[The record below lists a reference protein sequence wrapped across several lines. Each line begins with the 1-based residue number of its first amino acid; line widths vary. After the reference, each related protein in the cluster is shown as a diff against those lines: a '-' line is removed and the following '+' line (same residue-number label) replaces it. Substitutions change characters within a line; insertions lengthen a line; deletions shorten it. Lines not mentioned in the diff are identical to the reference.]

1 MPTVENQLV
10 ALSAADGERQWTYR
24 AQPVATLTLG
34 LPAPAV
40 EGEVVVAGFGSG
52 ELVAVRAGDGR
63 PIWSE
68 TLTSARG
75 GGFSDI
81 AAISALPVIDRGRV
95 FAAGLGGIVIAL
107 DLRSGRRLWER
118 EVTAAETPWAAG
130 DALFVTTTGG
140 DLVGFGRDDGRV
152 RWIAPL
158 GRFADERRRRDPITW
173 GPPALAGGRL
183 LVAGSHG
190 RMLQLDPLS
199 GERLQETRLPG
210 GAILAPA
217 FAGGAMLVL
226 TEDATLVALQ
236 GAAAA

>member
-1 MPTVENQLV
+1 M
-10 ALSAADGERQWTYR
+10 
-24 AQPVATLTLG
+24 
-34 LPAPAV
+34 
-40 EGEVVVAGFGSG
+40 VVAGFGSG
-52 ELVAVRAGDGR
+52 ELVAIRAGDGR
-63 PIWSE
+63 LIWSE

-95 FAAGLGGIVIAL
+95 FAAGLGGIAIAL

-118 EVTAAETPWAAG
+118 EVTSAETPWAAG
-130 DALFVTTTGG
+130 DALFLVTTGG

-158 GRFADERRRRDPITW
+158 GRFADERRRRGPITW

-190 RMLQLDPLS
+190 RLLQLDPLT
-199 GERLQETRLPG
+199 GDRLRETRLPG

-236 GAAAA
+236 GGAAA